1 MFCRRCYSVLL
12 AVLLLLGAVTVHE
25 GGHGLCALAVG
36 VPVRELGLGVGPP
49 LARARVRGL
58 ALSLRAFPVG
68 ALVDLDD
75 DAYYRLS
82 AGRRVLLALA
92 GPAANAAA
100 AFLALFCL
108 GLWWGRDGGLRAPVF
123 AAAFAWGVLV
133 EVVRLS
139 LRPGHAELVGPVGF
153 VAAVRDLGPVGVA
166 EGVLLFSLLSLGLGA
181 VNLLPVF
188 PLDGGRAFV
197 EAFSGRLRPTWR
209 RGLERF
215 GWAAVVGLALLVLA
229 ADLCRL

>member
-1 MFCRRCYSVLL
+1 MLL
-12 AVLLLLGAVTVHE
+12 AVLLLLGAVAVHE
-25 GGHGLCALAVG
+25 GGHGLCALALG

-49 LARARVRGL
+49 LARVKVRRL
-58 ALSLRAFPVG
+58 VLSLRAFPVG

-75 DAYYRLS
+75 GAYYRLS

-92 GPAANAAA
+92 GPGANAAG
-100 AFLALFCL
+100 AFLALFGL
-108 GLWWGRDGGLRAPVF
+108 GLWWGRDAGLRAPAV
-123 AAAFAWGVLV
+123 AAGFAWGVLAG
-133 EVVRLS
+133 VVRLS
-139 LRPGHAELVGPVGF
+139 LRSGSAELVGPVGF
-153 VAAVRDLGPVGVA
+153 VAAVRDLGPVGAA

-188 PLDGGRAFV
+188 PLDGGRALV
-197 EAFSGRLRPTWR
+197 EAFSGRLRPSWR

-215 GWAAVVGLALLVLA
+215 GWAAVAVLGLLVLA